1 MDANDWDDRYEAS
14 ELIWTDR
21 PNEFLVQ
28 EVTGL
33 EPTTA
38 LDLACGEGRNAI
50 WLAEQ
55 SWTVTG
61 ADFSAVALGKA
72 QQLADQRGVT
82 VAFEC
87 HDAVSWEPS
96 CRFGLV
102 AVLYLQLPPPERH
115 AMLKHAIDAVDEGGT
130 ILVVAHDL
138 DNLANGVGGPQSED
152 VLYVVS
158 EVVELVTTAGLRVDT
173 AIQARRDVE
182 TPQGTR
188 QAIDTVVRARRI

>member
-1 MDANDWDDRYEAS
+1 MDANDWDARYAAS

-138 DNLANGVGGPQSED
+138 DNLANGVGGPPSEE
-152 VLYVVS
+152 VLYVVT
-158 EVVELVTTAGLRVDT
+158 EVVELVTNEGLRVVT
-173 AIQARRDVE
+173 ATRAHREVA
-182 TPQGTR
+182 TPEGSR
-188 QAIDTVVRARRI
+188 QAIDTVVRAQRG

>member
-1 MDANDWDDRYEAS
+1 
-14 ELIWTDR
+14 
-21 PNEFLVQ
+21 
-28 EVTGL
+28 
-33 EPTTA
+33 
-38 LDLACGEGRNAI
+38 
-50 WLAEQ
+50 
-55 SWTVTG
+55 
-61 ADFSAVALGKA
+61 
-72 QQLADQRGVT
+72 
-82 VAFEC
+82 
-87 HDAVSWEPS
+87 
-96 CRFGLV
+96 
-102 AVLYLQLPPPERH
+102 
-115 AMLKHAIDAVDEGGT
+115 MLKHAIDAVDEGGT